1 MANKVC
7 MSTICAKLD
16 VYVCTLMNRDQT
28 ERERRKQFSF
38 LKQPKSNVFSAVTTT
53 LNLNDILK
61 KSSENE
67 IRHVVLE
74 SRIQVPFATWEKKSN
89 TFRRKKQTKASK
101 G

>member
-1 MANKVC
+1 

-89 TFRRKKQTKASK
+89 AFRRKKQTKASK